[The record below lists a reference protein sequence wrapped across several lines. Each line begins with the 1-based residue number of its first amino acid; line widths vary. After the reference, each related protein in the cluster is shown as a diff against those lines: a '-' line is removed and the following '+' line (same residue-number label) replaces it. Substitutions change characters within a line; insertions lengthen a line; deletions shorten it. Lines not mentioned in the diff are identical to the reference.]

1 MMSEETF
8 TLTKDQIERISD
20 EVLDDM
26 KHHMSYAKPVNIK
39 RTGFYTINEKK
50 IGSLRYFIDK
60 AIRRRSE

>member
-1 MMSEETF
+1 MSEETF
-8 TLTKDQIERISD
+8 TLTKDQIENISQ

-26 KHHMSYAKPVNIK
+26 KEFMGFQKPATL
-39 RTGFYTINEKK
+39 TGKGGYYISAKK